1 MKAIQNKNNKFLA
14 LIGWTLSLT
23 ILIPIFMVVINSF
36 KDSKE
41 ASLMKLTLPTTFHI
55 IENYKEMIESG
66 GILTGFVNSIIV
78 TIISVTLIIMFS
90 SALAFYLQR
99 SKSKFSKAMLTL
111 IIMGLVF
118 PLQIIP
124 AFFLCDLLGLPNY
137 FGAISILTVVNIP
150 FCVFTYTGYLKGVS
164 TNIDEAGIVD
174 GASPLTLFFRIILPL
189 LKPVTV
195 TNIIIAFMSVWND
208 FGISIYFLNNSKN
221 YTLPLTIYNFTS
233 THSSDWQLVFA
244 NVVVVSLPVLIVY
257 LLLQKHIISG
267 MTSGSVK
274 G

>member
-1 MKAIQNKNNKFLA
+1 MKKTKNKSSKILTLF
-14 LIGWTLSLT
+14 GWILSLN
-23 ILIPIFMVVINSF
+23 ILVPVFMVIINSF
-36 KDSKE
+36 KNAKE
-41 ASLMKLTLPTTFHI
+41 ASLMKLTWPTEFHI

-66 GILTGFVNSIIV
+66 GIITGFLNSIVV
-78 TIISVTLIIMFS
+78 TVASVVLVIIFS
-90 SALAFYLQR
+90 STLAYYLQR
-99 SKSKFSKAMLTL
+99 SKSNFSKVILTL

-124 AFFLCDLLGLPNY
+124 AYFLSKLMGLPNY
-137 FGAISILTVVNIP
+137 IGAISILSVVNIP
-150 FCVFTYTGYLKGVS
+150 FAVFTYTGYLKGIS

-174 GASPLTLFFRIILPL
+174 GASPITLFFKIIFPL

-195 TNIIIAFMSVWND
+195 TNIIITFMSVWND
-208 FGISIYFLNNSKN
+208 FGISIYFLNSSKN
-221 YTLPLTIYNFTS
+221 YTLPLTIYNFIS

-267 MTSGSVK
+267 MTAGSVK